1 MNSRHDLAG
10 LMKFI
15 TRVEWTEPFEDV
27 LAEHFAMALEAFDLD
42 YDEIPDLLGEHWAG
56 TLWGCAFEDFLT
68 RRVGATGRNVV
79 EDYLKRRGWKEGA
92 QARRYITSI
101 SSTFMSLYEVSDIM
115 PGVSFRARD
124 LILGG
129 EPRLIREKSATQS
142 LKPWDRIG
150 ARLVDLGERIVIG
163 GGLLPFGPEAASALL
178 RGLNGGEADDSGQVG
193 RMSPIDEE
201 VLRRAA
207 PLFTTAWLL
216 DVLPKALGEMPAML
230 NSDGEEPVFHQFR
243 YPLAR
248 AIRQKDVAGL
258 LNATGVL
265 TPVRAKVW
273 DWLGEGP
280 VGVAADSDMASGA
293 VAEAIR
299 PDGRIILGHVELEGR
314 TLILTTNSVSRADQA
329 TAMLREVL
337 GDRILEPAVRIETL
351 DDMAEQAFPD
361 DGGPGLDDDTEIPPE
376 IAASLV
382 HRLLDG
388 QYRRTLDE
396 PVPMLGGLSP
406 RAAAASET
414 DRFKVADWLKYLE
427 NQSGKTRDPT
437 DPMASYDFAW
447 MWKELGIEN
456 LRR

>member
-1 MNSRHDLAG
+1 MNSGHDLAG
-10 LMKFI
+10 LMKFVG
-15 TRVEWTEPFEDV
+15 RPEWAEAFQDV

-68 RRVGATGRNVV
+68 RRVGPTGRNLV
-79 EDYLKRRGWKEGA
+79 EDYLKRRGGKESTQGRCYMA
-92 QARRYITSI
+92 ALR
-101 SSTFMSLYEVSDIM
+101 SSFMSLYEVSDIV
-115 PGVSFRARD
+115 PGASFKARD

-129 EPRLIREKSATQS
+129 EPRLVHEKSATHS
-142 LKPWDRIG
+142 LKLWDRIG
-150 ARLVDLGERIVIG
+150 ARLVDLGERTIIG
-163 GGLLPFGPEAASALL
+163 GGLLPFGPEASDALL
-178 RGLNGGEADDSGQVG
+178 RGLSGGEADGTG
-193 RMSPIDEE
+193 PAEPMPPIGEE
-201 VLRRAA
+201 VLCRAA

-216 DVLPKALGEMPAML
+216 DALPRALGVMPTMV

-243 YPLAR
+243 YPLAKG
-248 AIRQKDVAGL
+248 IRQKDLAVL

-265 TPVRAKVW
+265 TPVRSKVW
-273 DWLGEGP
+273 DWLGERLNGA
-280 VGVAADSDMASGA
+280 AADSDGASGA
-293 VAEAIR
+293 VAEAIS

-329 TAMLREVL
+329 TAMLRDAL
-337 GDRILEPAVRIETL
+337 GDRILEPTVRVETL
-351 DDMAEQAFPD
+351 DDMAEEAFHHD
-361 DGGPGLDDDTEIPPE
+361 DPGLDDMEIPPE

-406 RAAAASET
+406 RTAAASEDT
-414 DRFKVADWLKYLE
+414 RTKVADWLKVLE
-427 NQSGKTRDPT
+427 NQSGKTRDPA
-437 DPMASYDFAW
+437 DPMASYDFRW
-447 MWKELGIEN
+447 MWNELGIEN

>member
-1 MNSRHDLAG
+1 MNSGHELAG
-10 LMKFI
+10 LMKFVG
-15 TRVEWTEPFEDV
+15 RPEWAEAFEDV

-68 RRVGATGRNVV
+68 RRGGPTGRNLV
-79 EDYLKRRGWKEGA
+79 EDYLKRRGWKESA
-92 QARRYITSI
+92 QGRRYMAALR
-101 SSTFMSLYEVSDIM
+101 SSFMSLYEVSDIV
-115 PGVSFRARD
+115 PGASFRARD

-129 EPRLIREKSATQS
+129 EPRLVHEKSATQS

-150 ARLVDLGERIVIG
+150 ARLVDLGERTVIG
-163 GGLLPFGPEAASALL
+163 GGLLPFGPEASDAIL
-178 RGLNGGEADDSGQVG
+178 RGLRGDEADDFGQAEPTP
-193 RMSPIDEE
+193 PIDEE
-201 VLRRAA
+201 ALCRAG

-216 DVLPKALGEMPAML
+216 DVLPRALGEMPAMV

-243 YPLAR
+243 YPLAKG
-248 AIRQKDVAGL
+248 IRQKDLTVL

-265 TPVRAKVW
+265 TPVRTKIW
-273 DWLGEGP
+273 DWLGERP
-280 VGVAADSDMASGA
+280 DGVTADSDRASGA

-329 TAMLREVL
+329 TAMLREAL
-337 GDRILEPAVRIETL
+337 GDRILEPTVRIETL
-351 DDMAEQAFPD
+351 DDMAEEAF
-361 DGGPGLDDDTEIPPE
+361 LDDDTDLDEDMEIPPE
-376 IAASLV
+376 ITASLV

-406 RAAAASET
+406 RAAAAS
-414 DRFKVADWLKYLE
+414 DVHRVKAVDWLKYLE
-427 NQSGKTRDPT
+427 NQSRKARDPT
-437 DPMASYDFAW
+437 DPMASYDFGW
-447 MWKELGIEN
+447 MWKELGLED